1 MIEKTICLYKFD
13 ELSDEVK
20 EEILNRNRQINVE
33 HDWWEW
39 ELSLLEPTKEDLDS
53 IGVNEQDLDGNLFDY
68 SENKMYFDFER
79 NYYLGFGDIEVNNE
93 EAFRRLLKIPK
104 SLWRNTYF
112 MFDNEG
118 ARYERNTKLYLELDL
133 QDEEEH
139 KVKYLEGI
147 ADECYDEAKDIWDD
161 IMNRAWRIL
170 RDNYEDL
177 MSDEAVAETIR
188 INEYTFLEDGERWG

>member
-1 MIEKTICLYKFD
+1 MMEKTICLYKFD

-20 EEILNRNRQINVE
+20 EEILNRNREINVE

-39 ELSLLEPTKEDLDS
+39 ELSLLEPTKEDLDA
-53 IGVNEQDLDGNLFDY
+53 IGVDEQDLDGNLFDY
-68 SENKMYFDFER
+68 SENKMCFDLER
-79 NYYLGFGDIEVNNE
+79 YYHLGFGDIEVNNE

-104 SLWRNTYF
+104 SLWRNTYY

-118 ARYERNTKLYLELDL
+118 ARYERNTKLHLELDL

-147 ADECYDEAKDIWDD
+147 ADEYYDEAKDIWDD
-161 IMNRAWRIL
+161 IMNRAWRRL
-170 RDNYEDL
+170 RESYEYS